1 MSRFIQIHTLTSYPG
16 VLLNR
21 DDAGFAKRLP
31 FGGVIR
37 TRVSSQCLKR
47 HWRMFN
53 GENSLA
59 EIDAPRSYR
68 SRRTF
73 EEKVARELLAKYPK
87 ALVNGVV
94 QKIIEEVVGKT
105 DDNPLRTSQL
115 TVLGEPEV
123 NYLKEQAERALSE
136 LINDKL
142 SAVDPSAE
150 ELSKSEVKDLGEFM
164 KVFMDKEFKQNL
176 KGLGLAAGLD
186 AAIFGRMVTT
196 DVLARGDAAIHVA
209 HAITVHAEESES
221 DYFAAIDDLVVESG
235 SGELGSGHI
244 NSTELTSGLFYTY
257 VVVDV
262 PLLVSNLTGVPA
274 ADWESADRELA
285 ADVVAKLVK
294 IIATVTPGA
303 KLGST
308 APYAHSSCV
317 IAECGSSQ
325 PRTLANAFQK
335 PVPNRGDVLLAT
347 YDALG
352 TYVSQVDEMYGKSA
366 ERKIAA
372 IGDTDALVS
381 KISAERG
388 NIAQLA
394 EWVADYIKE

>member
-123 NYLKEQAERALSE
+123 NYLREQAERAISE
-136 LINDKL
+136 LVNDKL
-142 SAVDPSAE
+142 SAVEAGAE
-150 ELSKSEVKDLGEFM
+150 ELSKSEAKDLSDFM
-164 KVFMDKEFKQNL
+164 KVFMDKDFKQNL

-274 ADWESADRELA
+274 AEWESADRELA